1 MQEKDG
7 HGRSP
12 VSQDPP
18 AWDAGFVLPP
28 SRQPFRLLEAC
39 TSQVVVCPC
48 PVHLHSTA
56 ALASEGLLGLGLRLS
71 VLCLLI
77 SAHTSRA

>member
-1 MQEKDG
+1 MRALCFPQG
-7 HGRSP
+7 
-12 VSQDPP
+12 
-18 AWDAGFVLPP
+18 
-28 SRQPFRLLEAC
+28 RQPLWLLEAC
-39 TSQVVVCPC
+39 TSQVVIVCPC

-56 ALASEGLLGLGLRLS
+56 VLASEGLLGLGLRLS